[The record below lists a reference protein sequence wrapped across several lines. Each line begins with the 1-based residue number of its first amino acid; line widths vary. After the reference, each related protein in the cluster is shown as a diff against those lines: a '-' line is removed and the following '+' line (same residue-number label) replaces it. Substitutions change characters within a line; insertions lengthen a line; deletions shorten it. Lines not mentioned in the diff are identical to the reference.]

1 MAAVPDRFALG
12 ECRQRLRRIRVIS
25 RLVSVLIVL
34 ATAVALLLALRD
46 AIANGPA
53 RSFEWLP
60 LIETTITTS
69 SSPQSRCTSS
79 TLAVILDMVSTIET
93 LTTGMSRKIWQK
105 ISLLPDSAGGLRRLT
120 TSAADR
126 EVRNATNPRTDVDGD
141 EVG

>member
-46 AIANGPA
+46 AITNGPA

-60 LIETTITTS
+60 LIETTINDIVFAAIAVYFLYA
-69 SSPQSRCTSS
+69 RCDPRHGEHDRDPDHGHESQD
-79 TLAVILDMVSTIET
+79 LAEDL
-93 LTTGMSRKIWQK
+93 
-105 ISLLPDSAGGLRRLT
+105 
-120 TSAADR
+120 SAAGLSRRASQADDVGR
-126 EVRNATNPRTDVDGD
+126 RPRGPERDKPAN
-141 EVG
+141 